1 MQVSIEWRKRAE
13 QRLDSNTK
21 QCLNLFG
28 EYIAAQA
35 YLQTKRHALL
45 LANNPYMGPLEPLLA
60 GRRRAYRSLVVHEH
74 FKLIYYVD
82 EKKSILYIVD
92 IWDTRREPSA
102 LAHGIC
108 GK

>member
-13 QRLDSNTK
+13 RRLDSNTG
-21 QCLNLFG
+21 QCFRLFG
-28 EYIAAQA
+28 ERVAAQA
-35 YLQTKRHALL
+35 YCQTKQHALL

-82 EKKSILYIVD
+82 EKKSVLYIVD

-102 LAHGIC
+102 LARSIHS
-108 GK
+108 K